1 MRTLLTVFAKEVV
14 DNFRDRRT
22 LASALI
28 MGPLFGPVLF
38 AFVINLSIEQSLG
51 DMDRTMTLPV
61 IGQQHAP
68 NLMNYLRSHNID
80 VVDGPADRDAAVRAV
95 TTGEQD
101 VVVVVP
107 DGFGE
112 QLADTVPA
120 KVELISDQANTQAER
135 DARRV
140 RTALHSY
147 SQELATMRLVARGV
161 GPLVLR
167 PIHVDEIDV
176 STPSG
181 RSAML
186 LGMMSYF
193 FIFAL
198 LMGGMYL
205 AIDTTAGE
213 RERGSLEPLLSL
225 PVTRDQLML
234 GKIAATCVFMAV
246 SLLLS
251 LCSFFVA
258 LKFMPL
264 EQLGMTP
271 NFGPAVVVAAFFVL
285 APFIL
290 LGASLMTLVASFTK
304 SYKEAQTWLSIVLVA
319 PTLPILIV
327 SILTLR
333 PQLEFMFVP
342 SLSQHLLLVVEHSRH
357 WRCAD
362 LDLRPPV
369 SAGGAAGLGCGYGFV
384 CRIASP
390 QRSQGCS
397 ALRRRLLADN
407 LVCRRRPGRS
417 VRARV
422 D

>member
-1 MRTLLTVFAKEVV
+1 MRTLLTVFAKEVI

-22 LASALI
+22 LASALL
-28 MGPLFGPVLF
+28 MGPLFGPMLF
-38 AFVINLSIEQSLG
+38 AFVINLSIERSL
-51 DMDRTMTLPV
+51 DDADRTLTLPV
-61 IGQQHAP
+61 IGQEHAP
-68 NLMNYLRSHNID
+68 NLVAYLHSHNID
-80 VVDGPADRDAAVRAV
+80 VVDGPESRAAAVLAV
-95 TTGEQD
+95 TNGQND
-101 VVVVVP
+101 VIVIIP
-107 DGFGE
+107 ECFGE

-147 SQELATMRLVARGV
+147 SQELAGIRLVARGIS
-161 GPLVLR
+161 PTVLR
-167 PIHVDEIDV
+167 PINVDEVDV

-225 PVTRDQLML
+225 PVTRDQLMF
-234 GKIAATCVFMAV
+234 GKIAATCLFMAV

-264 EQLGMTP
+264 QQLGMTP
-271 NFGPAVVVAAFFVL
+271 NFGPPVVIAAFFVL

-290 LGASLMTLVASFTK
+290 LGAALMTLVASFTK
-304 SYKEAQTWLSIVLVA
+304 SYKEAQTWISIVLVA

-342 SLSQHLLLVVEHSRH
+342 SLSQHLLLVDMIKNE
-357 WRCAD
+357 
-362 LDLRPPV
+362 PV
-369 SAGGAAGLGCGYGFV
+369 NMLHVA
-384 CRIASP
+384 I
-390 QRSQGCS
+390 S
-397 ALRRRLLADN
+397 ALSTLAIGAVLTWICARLYRREGLL
-407 LVCRRRPGRS
+407 G
-417 VRARV
+417 
-422 D
+422 